1 MSRFTEYLKK
11 PQSITMDAIVAVCV
25 GAVAYVAFTTFLG
38 WLPFADVA
46 GPAVG
51 GVAGAI
57 TYMRARDN
65 LTKTPPTFP
74 E

>member
-1 MSRFTEYLKK
+1 MSKFSEYLRK

-25 GAVAYVAFTTFLG
+25 GAVAYVAFGTFLG
-38 WLPFADVA
+38 WLPFAGVV

-65 LTKTPPTFP
+65 LTKQPPKFP